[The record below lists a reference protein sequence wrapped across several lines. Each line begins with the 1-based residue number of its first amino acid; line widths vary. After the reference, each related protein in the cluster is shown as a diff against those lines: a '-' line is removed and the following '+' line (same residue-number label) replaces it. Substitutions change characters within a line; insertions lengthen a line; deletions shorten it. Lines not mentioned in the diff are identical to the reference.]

1 MSSLFSFFSLSLSL
15 IDRRGS
21 ERTSSPRERPPPGE
35 RMSSDASSHKSGQRE
50 RPRRQGKYDDIPSC
64 CTLENVFIFPSHH
77 HRRFALCGSLSLS
90 QNAFGC
96 ASRRRKGRKRVS
108 VVVVQGNVLRRL
120 SSLSTIEKRCVNAHT
135 RDKTVIEHERLYPK
149 R

>member
-1 MSSLFSFFSLSLSL
+1 MSYLFSFFSLSLSL

-77 HRRFALCGSLSLS
+77 HRRFAISVALYLYRKTLV
-90 QNAFGC
+90 GC

-108 VVVVQGNVLRRL
+108 VVVVQGNVFRLCL

-135 RDKTVIEHERLYPK
+135 RDKTVRA
-149 R
+149 

>member
-1 MSSLFSFFSLSLSL
+1 MSYLFSSLSFLSLSL

-21 ERTSSPRERPPPGE
+21 ERTSSPRERAPGKI
-35 RMSSDASSHKSGQRE
+35 MTI
-50 RPRRQGKYDDIPSC
+50 YTIVLYI
-64 CTLENVFIFPSHH
+64 LENVFIFPSHH
-77 HRRFALCGSLSLS
+77 HRRFAISVALYLYRRTL
-90 QNAFGC
+90 FGC
-96 ASRRRKGRKRVS
+96 KTSRRRKGRRRVS
-108 VVVVQGNVLRRL
+108 VVVVVVQGNVFRLCL